1 MYFQLN
7 NYNESFINV
16 ITANMLIFLMKL
28 VINFKLINGF
38 VGKNKTIKIYSVLWK
53 LRRSQVIM
61 VYICWATH
69 ALQS

>member
-1 MYFQLN
+1 
-7 NYNESFINV
+7 
-16 ITANMLIFLMKL
+16 MLIFLMKL